1 MPLSLLISKAVKQDA
16 NQIADLVN
24 SAYRGESSRQGWTT
38 EADFLD
44 GSRTDP
50 EEIIQ
55 LISSKDSIILVCKA
69 ETELVGSVYLQNQ
82 ADQVCLGMLAVK
94 PILQNQGIGKQ
105 LMAAAELVSQQT
117 WHAGKMVMEV
127 IPYRH
132 ELIDYYERRGYKR
145 TGVRKAFPVN
155 PKFWMPMVKDLC
167 LEILEKKLYI

>member
-69 ETELVGSVYLQNQ
+69 ETELVATKHPNQPKARFTSVDHLWTTRLQQ
-82 ADQVCLGMLAVK
+82 LAIS
-94 PILQNQGIGKQ
+94 P
-105 LMAAAELVSQQT
+105 AANL
-117 WHAGKMVMEV
+117 
-127 IPYRH
+127 
-132 ELIDYYERRGYKR
+132 
-145 TGVRKAFPVN
+145 
-155 PKFWMPMVKDLC
+155 
-167 LEILEKKLYI
+167 